1 MKRKKGKDG
10 RVTVDRVLGRF
21 KKEKKKGM
29 SMC

>member
-10 RVTVDRVLGRF
+10 RVIVDRVLGRF
-21 KKEKKKGM
+21 KKEKKGM